1 MTPLRQLRAIGQA
14 QCPSRARNDVVLPR
28 NLPHCLNRQ
37 SGSVVQRT
45 EVLEISS
52 NRHDA
57 RRVAAAAAVEA
68 PVAAAPER
76 PPEPKVPIEGVV
88 CLPVTKNI
96 KCLRGVCN
104 ERLKYEV
111 EYSLKKGTSE
121 NSYLLKGV
129 GGKFTVLLDVPFKA
143 FAEDF
148 MSAISREVDP
158 KDLTH
163 VIITHVGPNRIPTLK
178 LLLEAALAGRT
189 AAKPLKIVVS
199 NPAQAALEKGLADML
214 TSDCPIE
221 WVKVKGS
228 GEARIPITE
237 AYSLTAMLTPTPR
250 WPDAMCVVDPLSKVV
265 FTSKL
270 FSSHVAP
277 GLLSTKAGSSAFDV
291 GGWDAYGDHW
301 RYFFDCMLA
310 PMAPQALSALD
321 KLPATATPRASLDTP
336 SQFINAVLTSWG
348 AMVAD
353 ITRGSKAAA
362 KASWQPQVASLFAY
376 ALAPQHGPVV
386 RTSLSRLVREYRKWT
401 EEQVAALSR
410 SNVVVMYASAY
421 GNTAAL
427 AQAISRGLTKGGVG
441 VSTVNLELTP
451 LAEVVDH
458 IKDADGFTIGSPTL
472 GGHMP
477 TPVQLALGSI
487 LRESNA
493 RELPCGVF
501 GSFGWSGEAV
511 DEMEAKLKDGGY
523 GFAFKPIKVKFK
535 PTATDLSV
543 CEQSGRD
550 LAVQVKRRLKSREK
564 GSASS
569 MAAVAASS
577 AQLAMGRVVG
587 SLCVVTSRDEE
598 AVSAMLA
605 SWVSQAS
612 FDPPGITI
620 AVKKDRGMETMLQ
633 PGNAFAVSM
642 VPESKEKPIMK
653 AMTRPFEPGA
663 DRLANL
669 AHKDSEVSGCPVIEG
684 ANAVLDCT
692 VVSRMEAGDHWVV
705 YGRVAA
711 GKLNSEELTAVHHRK
726 VGNHY

>member
-1 MTPLRQLRAIGQA
+1 M
-14 QCPSRARNDVVLPR
+14 
-28 NLPHCLNRQ
+28 
-37 SGSVVQRT
+37 
-45 EVLEISS
+45 
-52 NRHDA
+52 
-57 RRVAAAAAVEA
+57 
-68 PVAAAPER
+68 
-76 PPEPKVPIEGVV
+76 PPEPKVPTEGVV

-121 NSYLLKGV
+121 NSYLLKG
-129 GGKFTVLLDVPFKA
+129 GNGKFTVLVDVPFKA

-148 MSAISREVDP
+148 MSALSQEVAP
-158 KDLTH
+158 TDLSH

-178 LLLEAALAGRT
+178 LLLVAALAGRP
-189 AAKPLKIVVS
+189 AERPLKIVVS
-199 NPAQAALEKGLADML
+199 NPAQAALQKGLADML
-214 TSDCPIE
+214 TDTCPIE
-221 WVKVKGS
+221 WVKVKGA
-228 GEARIPITE
+228 GEASIPITE

-250 WPDAMCVVDPLSKVV
+250 WPDHMCVVDPVSKVV
-265 FTSKL
+265 FSGKL
-270 FSSHVAP
+270 FSAHVAP
-277 GLLSTKAGSSAFDV
+277 GLLNSKAGTSAFDS
-291 GGWDAYGDHW
+291 GGWEAYGDHW

-310 PMAPQALSALD
+310 PMAPQAQSALD
-321 KLPATATPRASLDTP
+321 RLPATATPRASLDTP
-336 SQFINAVLTSWG
+336 NQFFNALLTSWG
-348 AMVAD
+348 AMVGE

-362 KASWQPQVASLFAY
+362 KASWQPQVASMFAY
-376 ALAPQHGPVV
+376 ALAPQHGPVI
-386 RTSLSRLVREYRKWT
+386 RTSLSRLVVEYRKWT

-427 AQAISRGLTKGGVG
+427 AQAISRGLTKSGMG

-451 LAEVVDH
+451 LDEVVAA

-487 LRESNA
+487 LRESKA

-511 DEMEAKLKDGGY
+511 DEMEAKLTDGGY

-550 LAVQVKRRLKSREK
+550 LAIQVKRKLKNREK
-564 GSASS
+564 GSTSS
-569 MAAVAASS
+569 MAAVAANSS
-577 AQLAMGRVVG
+577 QLAMGRVVG

-633 PGNAFAVSM
+633 PGNTFAVSM
-642 VPESKEKPIMK
+642 VPERLEKPIMK
-653 AMTRPFEPGA
+653 AMTQPFEPGA
-663 DRLANL
+663 DRLAKV
-669 AHKDSEVSGCPVIEG
+669 AHKDSEVSGCPIIEG
-684 ANAVLDCT
+684 ANAVLDCS
-692 VVSRMEAGDHWVV
+692 VVSRMEAGDHWIV
-705 YGRVAA
+705 YGKVEA

>member
-1 MTPLRQLRAIGQA
+1 MPLRQLRAHGQA
-14 QCPSRARNDVVLPR
+14 QCPARAQVHVVLPR
-28 NLPHCLNRQ
+28 NLPHCTNRQ

-45 EVLEISS
+45 QVLFKVS
-52 NRHDA
+52 NNQHSQ
-57 RRVAAAAAVEA
+57 RVAAAAVDA
-68 PVAAAPER
+68 PVAVAPEA

-121 NSYLLKGV
+121 NSYLLKG
-129 GGKFTVLLDVPFKA
+129 GNGKFTVLLDVPFKA

-148 MSAISREVDP
+148 VMSALSREVDP
-158 KDLTH
+158 TDLSH

-189 AAKPLKIVVS
+189 AEKPLKIVAS
-199 NPAQAALEKGLADML
+199 NPAQAALEKGLADVL
-214 TSDCPIE
+214 TPACPVE

-228 GEARIPITE
+228 GEASIPITE

-277 GLLSTKAGSSAFDV
+277 GLLNTKAGASAFDV
-291 GGWDAYGDHW
+291 GGWEAYGDHW

-310 PMAPQALSALD
+310 PMAPQAQSALD

-336 SQFINAVLTSWG
+336 SQFFNALLTSWG

-376 ALAPQHGPVV
+376 ALAPQHGPVI
-386 RTSLSRLVREYRKWT
+386 RTSLSRLVLEYRRWT
-401 EEQVAALSR
+401 QEQVAALSR
-410 SNVVVMYASAY
+410 SNVVVLYASAY

-451 LAEVVDH
+451 LDEVVDS

-487 LRESNA
+487 LRESKA

-523 GFAFKPIKVKFK
+523 GFAFRPIKVKFK

-550 LAVQVKRRLKSREK
+550 LAIQVKRRLKNREK
-564 GSASS
+564 GSTSS
-569 MAAVAASS
+569 MAAVAANS

-642 VPESKEKPIMK
+642 VPESQEKPIMK

-663 DRLANL
+663 DRLASVP
-669 AHKDSEVSGCPVIEG
+669 HKDSEVSGWPVIEG

-705 YGRVAA
+705 YGQVAA